1 MAFKTKQNNNN
12 NENRVYFELGGYKAT
27 VKNVRVL
34 SETCAVF
41 TLSCAGFALYN
52 LRVVSTADGK
62 EFIAPPS
69 TKGKDGRYYDQYA
82 IYLTNEDQKKL
93 IDKVK
98 ELLNE

>member
-1 MAFKTKQNNNN
+1 MAFKSKKQSSKKDL
-12 NENRVYFELGGYKAT
+12 VYFELCSYKAT

-41 TLSCAGFALYN
+41 TLSCAGFSLYN

-69 TKGKDGRYYDQYA
+69 TKAADGNYYPQYA
-82 IYLTNEDQKKL
+82 IYLTDEDQKTL
-93 IDKVK
+93 IAKVK
-98 ELLNE
+98 ELLDE

>member
-12 NENRVYFELGGYKAT
+12 GRVYFELSGYKAT

-82 IYLTNEDQKKL
+82 IYLSEEDQKKL
-93 IDKVK
+93 IGKVK
-98 ELLNE
+98 EMLNE

>member
-1 MAFKTKQNNNN
+1 MAFKSKNKNNNM
-12 NENRVYFELGGYKAT
+12 VYFELGSYKAT

-52 LRVVSTADGK
+52 LRVVVTADGK

-69 TKGKDGRYYDQYA
+69 TKGKDGNYYNQYA
-82 IYLTNEDQKKL
+82 IYLSDEDQKTLIAKVKDL
-93 IDKVK
+93 ID
-98 ELLNE
+98 EEY